1 MDDRRDEG
9 PKAGF
14 QRLQRR
20 VETLESALVTGN
32 IEAGQ
37 HVLFDDL
44 FEGVQI
50 LDFEHRY
57 IYLNHSAARHGKY
70 PREELI
76 GRRMQEVYPDIEGTE
91 LFRRLDTC
99 LRARVPGAFTNYFT
113 FPDGT
118 GGWFDLRMD
127 PVPAGVLIL
136 SVDVSEQ
143 KQVLEELQRSRED
156 LAITL
161 NCLTEGVVATDVDG
175 HVTGMNPAA
184 ERLLG
189 WAEPEAAGRSLEDVV
204 QFLDLQSGQRIPLV
218 ADQVRHG
225 PLRVGGDRETAIVA
239 RDGTRIPVVTTG
251 APMRDPSGAARGFVF
266 VLKNM
271 KEEHDLAAMLRR
283 AQKMEALGL
292 LAGGVAHDFN
302 NLLTVIAGN
311 TDLLL
316 EGLGSSSL
324 RSAVREIQ
332 QAGERSARLT
342 RQLLAFSRHEIPER
356 RVLDLNDV
364 IIGAEEL
371 LRRLLGANITL
382 STSLHPGAVPIL
394 ADPGQMEQVLMN
406 LVVNARDAMATGGVL
421 RLETAAP
428 SASWAMLTVVDTGC
442 GMDETTRERI
452 FEPFFTTKADVGTG
466 LGLATVFG
474 IVQQGG
480 GHIEVESAPG
490 AGTTFR
496 VSWPLTQGDPAPV
509 VEPRTTA
516 AETVG
521 KETILVVEDEDAVR
535 AVLVRL
541 LQRLEYTVLETIDGT
556 EAIRQAETHAGP
568 IDLLITDVVL
578 PGADGA
584 EVAEAVRM
592 CRPEVRVLLLSGY
605 APDSMIARGIS
616 LEGMAFLQKPFT
628 MDVLGRKV
636 REVLDARGH
645 SA

>member
-1 MDDRRDEG
+1 MDDYREEG
-9 PKAGF
+9 SEAGF
-14 QRLQRR
+14 RLLQRR
-20 VETLESALVTGN
+20 VQTLESALATGN

-57 IYLNHSAARHGKY
+57 IYLNHAAARQGKY

-76 GRRMQEVYPDIEGTE
+76 GRRMPEVYPDIEETE

-99 LRARVPGAFTNYFT
+99 LRTRVPGSFTNHFT

-118 GGWFDLRMD
+118 GGWFDLRMH
-127 PVPAGVLIL
+127 PVRAGVLIL

-143 KQVLEELQRSRED
+143 RRALEDLRRSRED
-156 LAITL
+156 LATTL
-161 NCLTEGVVATDVDG
+161 NCMSEGVLATDVEG
-175 HVTGMNPAA
+175 RVTGMNPAA
-184 ERLLG
+184 EQLLG
-189 WAEPEAAGRSLEDVV
+189 WTERDAAGRPMEDVAHL
-204 QFLDLQSGQRIPLV
+204 LDLQTGKNMFRV
-218 ADQVRHG
+218 TDQVRRG
-225 PLRVGGDRETAIVA
+225 PVRIGGDRETAIVA
-239 RDGTRIPVVTTG
+239 RDGSRIPVVTTG

-271 KEEHDLAAMLRR
+271 KEERDLAAMLRR

-292 LAGGVAHDFN
+292 LAGGVAHDVN
-302 NLLTVIAGN
+302 NLLTVIAGH

-316 EGLGSSSL
+316 EELVPSDL
-324 RSAVREIQ
+324 RSAVQEIQ

-342 RQLLAFSRHEIPER
+342 RQLLAFSRHEIAER

-364 IIGAEEL
+364 IHDTEDL

-382 STSLHPGAVPIL
+382 STSLHPDPIPIL

-406 LVVNARDAMATGGVL
+406 LVVNARDAMTGGGVL
-421 RLETAAP
+421 RLETAVP
-428 SASWAMLTVVDTGC
+428 SGTWGVLTVADTGC
-442 GMDETTRERI
+442 GMDEATRERI
-452 FEPFFTTKADVGTG
+452 FEPFFTTKADLGTG

-496 VSWPLTQGDPAPV
+496 VSWPLTPGDPVPV
-509 VEPRTTA
+509 
-516 AETVG
+516 AEHRNTPERTVG

-535 AVLVRL
+535 TVLVRL
-541 LQRLEYTVLETIDGT
+541 LRRLEYTVLETTNGG
-556 EAIRQAETHAGP
+556 EAIWLAETHAGP
-568 IDLLITDVVL
+568 IDLLLADVVL

-584 EVAEAVRM
+584 EVAEGVRRH
-592 CRPEVRVLLLSGY
+592 RPEVQVLFLSGY

-616 LEGMAFLQKPFT
+616 LEGSAFLQKPFT
-628 MDVLGRKV
+628 MEVLGRKV
-636 REVLDARGH
+636 REVLDVGNH
-645 SA
+645 PT